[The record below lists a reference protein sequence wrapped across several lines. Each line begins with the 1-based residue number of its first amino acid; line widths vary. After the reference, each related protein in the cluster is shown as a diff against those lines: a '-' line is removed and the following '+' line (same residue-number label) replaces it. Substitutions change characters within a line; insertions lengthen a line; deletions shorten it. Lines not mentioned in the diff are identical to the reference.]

1 MKLHKLLFLSILLIL
16 VAITVHAEDNDRN
29 QITIG
34 ISFDSLTVERWQK
47 DRDIFVAEAER
58 LGAKCIFLSA
68 DGDAKKQNEQCDSLL
83 NQGIDVLV
91 IVPKSA
97 NVAARAV
104 KNARNRGVPVLSY
117 DRLVLNCEP
126 NLYLSF
132 DNVRVGRM
140 QADYLVN
147 HVKGKYF
154 LLGGDPGDNNAKLFR
169 QGQLEV
175 LKPYI
180 LNKEIKV
187 VGQNWA
193 DGWSPKKA
201 REIIESLLV
210 SVGTELDAIVASN
223 DNTASGVIQALKAQ
237 GLDGKVYVSG
247 QDADLQA
254 CRRIIEGT
262 QAMTVYKPI
271 KKLATAGAQA
281 AIKLAKGE
289 TIEAPQKLNNGKMD
303 VPSILLDPIALD
315 KSNLVKILTE
325 DGFYTKE
332 ALLREK

>member
-1 MKLHKLLFLSILLIL
+1 MKFHLVLLLAALLIFST
-16 VAITVHAEDNDRN
+16 ITVCTAEMSNDN
-29 QITIG
+29 ITIG

-47 DRDIFVAEAER
+47 DREIFVAEAER
-58 LGAKCIFLSA
+58 LGADCVFLSA
-68 DGDAKKQNEQCDSLL
+68 DGDAKKQNEQCDALL

-104 KNARNRGVPVLSY
+104 KNARSQGVPVLSY

-140 QADYLVN
+140 QAEYLVN

-180 LNKEIKV
+180 KNKEIEI
-187 VGQNWA
+187 VGHNWA

-210 SVGTELDAIVASN
+210 SVGTEIDAIVASN

-254 CRRIIEGT
+254 CRRIIDGT

-271 KKLATAGAQA
+271 RKLATAGAQA

-289 TIEAPQKLNNGKMD
+289 IIKTSETLNNGMID

-315 KSNLVKILTE
+315 KANVVKILTE

-332 ALLREK
+332 ALMGE